1 MRFRIRIF
9 GRVLLM
15 LAVLAAASGLVMAL
29 WNAVVPGLF
38 DGARTIDYP
47 HAAGLLV
54 LSRVLFG
61 GFRGRGGWGR
71 RHDWRRFE
79 AMSGEERERFRSAM
93 RARGCGPR
101 EGSA

>member
-1 MRFRIRIF
+1 MRYRARYLGMFA
-9 GRVLLM
+9 LM
-15 LAVLAAASGLVMAL
+15 LLVLSVASWLVMAL

-38 DGARTIDYP
+38 TGAHVIDYP

-61 GFRGRGGWGR
+61 GFRGRGGWRR

-79 AMSGEERERFRSAM
+79 AMSGEERERFRNAM
-93 RARGCGPR
+93 RARGCGSR
-101 EGSA
+101 EGTA